1 MQTNP
6 KRLRAPEHEKIELQM
21 TPMIDIVFLLLV
33 FFVMTFKIVTPE
45 GDFNVKMPLNTPTE
59 TISDP
64 DEIVDPIQVRL
75 VADNQGN
82 LRNILF
88 GERSL
93 GTSFQALRRE
103 VLAVVSET
111 AGEEARENLEVE
123 LDSDYNLRYAYTIE
137 AMTAISGYI
146 NEQGRVVKLIDKVKF
161 APPENL

>member
-1 MQTNP
+1 MP
-6 KRLRAPEHEKIELQM
+6 KKAKRLHASEMEKVQLQM

-33 FFVMTFKIVTPE
+33 FFVMTFKIVAPE

-64 DEIVDPIQVRL
+64 EDIVDPIQIRL
-75 VADNQGN
+75 VSDSQGR

-93 GTSFQALRRE
+93 GTDFRVLRAE
-103 VLAVVSET
+103 VIGVVEST
-111 AGEEARENLEVE
+111 SSEEAREKLEVE
-123 LDSDYNLRYAYTIE
+123 LDSDYLLRYEYTVE

-146 NEQGRVVKLIDKVKF
+146 NQEGRVVKLIDKIKF
-161 APPENL
+161 APPGNL